1 MAKKP
6 LNIALIGY
14 QFMGKAHSN
23 AYRQVARF
31 FDLDVEPVMKVLVGR
46 DEAKVRAASE
56 KFGWHEYSTNWED
69 VVNRPDIDLVDI
81 ATTNNVH
88 ASMAIAAARCGKH
101 VLCEKPLATNLS
113 DAKAALAAA
122 ESAGIVHGICHNYRK
137 APAIALAKRIID
149 DGRLGHIY
157 HFRGVYLQ
165 DYIVDPSFP
174 VVWRLDK
181 SVAGSGSHGDLN
193 GHIIDAA
200 RWLVGDV
207 TEVCGML
214 DTFIKKRPK
223 LAEIDDRLGGKAS
236 DEMADVTVDDS
247 AIFMARFANG
257 AVGSFEATRFALG
270 RKNHQ
275 RWEINGSKGSLAFNL
290 ERMNELE
297 VYFKDEAP
305 DVQGFRL
312 VQATDGVHPYA
323 GAYWPVA
330 HIIGYEH
337 TFVNLVK
344 DLLEAIAAGKQATPN
359 FADGVKN
366 QAVLEAVDRSWE
378 TRSWQ
383 TVVE

>member
-56 KFGWHEYSTNWED
+56 KFGWQEYVTNWED
-69 VVNRPDIDLVDI
+69 VVNRSDIDLVDI

-88 ASMAIAAARCGKH
+88 AQMAIAAAKCGKH
-101 VLCEKPLATNLS
+101 VLCEKPLATNLA

-122 ESAGIVHGICHNYRK
+122 ESAGVVHGICHNYRK
-137 APAIALAKRIID
+137 APAVALAKRIID
-149 DGRLGHIY
+149 EGRLGQIY

-193 GHIIDAA
+193 GHIIDVA

-236 DEMADVTVDDS
+236 DEMAEVTVDDS

-297 VYFKDEAP
+297 VYFKDDAP

-312 VQATDGVHPYA
+312 IQTTDGVHPYA

-344 DLLEAIAAGKQATPN
+344 DLLEAIAAGRQATPN
-359 FADGVKN
+359 FKDGVKN
-366 QAVLEAVDRSWE
+366 QAVLEAVDRSWA